1 MARFTLERE
10 LHDEQQNLQLESS
23 HTSYTDPPSQIPK
36 RNSAENADERRH
48 VDYKGKSNRQKQ
60 GPGKEAGKGKGE
72 VAANPSSSR
81 FSS

>member
-10 LHDEQQNLQLESS
+10 LHDEQQKLQLESS
-23 HTSYTDPPSQIPK
+23 QTSYTDPPSQIPK
-36 RNSAENADERRH
+36 RNSTENADERRH
-48 VDYKGKSNRQKQ
+48 VDYKSKSNRQKQ
-60 GPGKEAGKGKGE
+60 GPGKEASKGKGE